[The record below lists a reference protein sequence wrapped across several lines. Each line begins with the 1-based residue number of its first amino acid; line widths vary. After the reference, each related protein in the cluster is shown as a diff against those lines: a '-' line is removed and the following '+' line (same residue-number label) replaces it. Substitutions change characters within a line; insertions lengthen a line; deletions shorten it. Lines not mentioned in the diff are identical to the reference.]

1 MKCLVNRDSKGS
13 LRIVQVEYKLV
24 CEDYIIHR
32 STGIYKKKMT
42 EQPDIIITT
51 GKAKRTKGEQT
62 ELQFA
67 HLVKEYKDKGYKELS
82 KPLDEYSEQ
91 ELSDLV
97 GQYKTSQE
105 GLLKPMLAKQYQDV
119 KGQKTFDKNYYG
131 SRKVNGVR
139 CIIYYDKGELHT
151 HSRGAISY
159 DFVMEHILKHP
170 KLIALFKEN
179 PTLILDGEIYKH
191 GWTLNKISGICR
203 SQKTAYD
210 GEPLEFYMYDV
221 VDLDKTFKE
230 RLEVI
235 NYISDTLN
243 LNFNPTKDWEE
254 DDLKIQVL
262 PQEPISGFDNMMKL
276 HDQYVSEGWEGL
288 VVRLESAKY
297 GPGKRTNDMIKIKR
311 YFDAEY
317 QITGLKEGL
326 RPEDMCFTMVTE
338 NGQTFNAKPIG
349 DRAQKQWYR
358 DHLDDIIGK
367 MATLKYFEMS
377 GKEGSEVPQQPILL
391 SIRDYE

>member
-1 MKCLVNRDSKGS
+1 
-13 LRIVQVEYKLV
+13 
-24 CEDYIIHR
+24 
-32 STGIYKKKMT
+32 MT

-210 GEPLEFYMYDV
+210 GEPLEFYFYDIV
-221 VDLDKTFKE
+221 ETELSFED
-230 RLEVI
+230 RLKKMLKI
-235 NYISDTLN
+235 KKLLN
-243 LNFNPTKDWEE
+243 LSFNPERSWNEE
-254 DDLKIQVL
+254 DLKIQFL
-262 PQEPISGFDNMMKL
+262 PQDKISGYDN
-276 HDQYVSEGWEGL
+276 
-288 VVRLESAKY
+288 
-297 GPGKRTNDMIKIKR
+297 
-311 YFDAEY
+311 
-317 QITGLKEGL
+317 
-326 RPEDMCFTMVTE
+326 
-338 NGQTFNAKPIG
+338 
-349 DRAQKQWYR
+349 
-358 DHLDDIIGK
+358 
-367 MATLKYFEMS
+367 TL
-377 GKEGSEVPQQPILL
+377 G
-391 SIRDYE
+391 